1 MLGPCQKFKVVV
13 FCKYPSAQ
21 TIKNIYLN
29 FLFRWSE
36 RMIKTNNIL
45 FIPSFGFFTSPLI
58 PQSVFQLLSKVIT
71 KIRRVSQ
78 GELGQTTVDIQ
89 TNDEV
94 DELDWYFAQ

>member
-1 MLGPCQKFKVVV
+1 
-13 FCKYPSAQ
+13 
-21 TIKNIYLN
+21 
-29 FLFRWSE
+29 
-36 RMIKTNNIL
+36 MIKTNNIL
-45 FIPSFGFFTSPLI
+45 IIPSFGFFTSPLI

-94 DELDWYFAQ
+94 DELDWAFNEKLLQSKSVVAKAEAIAQ